1 MLYPLFDIR
10 SNLNHYDKCSLEIY
24 PYTHI
29 SHFPSFGI
37 TYYLGCSE
45 IYVIWTSLRF
55 SQTSFHAS
63 HTPRYVHWNL
73 VNMESWISNKN
84 SKGLQINTLNRS
96 NRSER
101 RYICCPSSNYWR
113 TLYGRASKSNNKK
126 PIIVSGIPLPV
137 YSPVVQRSVHR
148 SPKPRTSV
156 RFWAGLPETYKN
168 TLS

>member
-1 MLYPLFDIR
+1 MLFPLFDIR

-55 SQTSFHAS
+55 SQTSFYTS
-63 HTPRYVHWNL
+63 HTPRYVYWYLVNL
-73 VNMESWISNKN
+73 VERITNKT
-84 SKGLQINTLNRS
+84 SKRKNKTLYRS
-96 NRSER
+96 NRTKR
-101 RYICCPSSNYWR
+101 RYICRSSSDNLR
-113 TLYGRASKSNNKK
+113 TLYGRASESSNKK
-126 PIIVSGIPLPV
+126 SIIVSGKSFPV